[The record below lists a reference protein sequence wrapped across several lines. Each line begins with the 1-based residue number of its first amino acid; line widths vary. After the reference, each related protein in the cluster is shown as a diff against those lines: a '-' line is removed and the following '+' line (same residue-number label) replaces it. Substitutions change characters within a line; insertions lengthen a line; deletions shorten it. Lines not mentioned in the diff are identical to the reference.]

1 MHLGYSWSATAP
13 TVLLIL
19 PCLSTMQGVGA
30 GLEKGIQERPAKG
43 VHCLHGNGCG
53 CTLAPPRLCLLSPED
68 TSYLLGSEVQEE
80 SLGIDV
86 PMATRGLGATGTI
99 NFILL
104 PDRLPAWEVQR
115 LRGPSN
121 ISPGKNILTACCPR
135 AGW

>member
-1 MHLGYSWSATAP
+1 MGS
-13 TVLLIL
+13 
-19 PCLSTMQGVGA
+19 
-30 GLEKGIQERPAKG
+30 GLEKATQERLAKG
-43 VHCLHGNGCG
+43 GHCLHGNACGCNGCG

-68 TSYLLGSEVQEE
+68 TSYLLGSEVQEG

-86 PMATRGLGATGTI
+86 PMATRVLGATGTI

>member
-1 MHLGYSWSATAP
+1 MHLWYSLRATAP
-13 TVLLIL
+13 IVLLVS
-19 PCLSTMQGVGA
+19 PCLSTMQDVGA
-30 GLEKGIQERPAKG
+30 RLEKAIQERPERG
-43 VHCLHGNGCG
+43 GHCLHGNGYG
-53 CTLAPPRLCLLSPED
+53 CTLASPSLCLLSPED
-68 TSYLLGSEVQEE
+68 TSYLLGSEVQEG

-86 PMATRGLGATGTI
+86 PMATRDLGATGTI

-121 ISPGKNILTACCPR
+121 ISPGKIILTACCPR

>member
-1 MHLGYSWSATAP
+1 MHLGYSWRATRP
-13 TVLLIL
+13 TVLLVL

-30 GLEKGIQERPAKG
+30 GLEKGIKERPAKG
-43 VHCLHGNGCG
+43 GHCLHGNGCA
-53 CTLAPPRLCLLSPED
+53 CILAPTRLCLLSPED
-68 TSYLLGSEVQEE
+68 TSYLLGSKVQEG

>member
-1 MHLGYSWSATAP
+1 MHLGYGWRATAP
-13 TVLLIL
+13 TVLLVL

-43 VHCLHGNGCG
+43 GHCLHGNGCG

-68 TSYLLGSEVQEE
+68 TSYLLGSEVQEG

-86 PMATRGLGATGTI
+86 PMATRVLGATGSI
-99 NFILL
+99 KFILF

-115 LRGPSN
+115 LRSPSN